1 MAVFHST
8 AAQTIAPIAALER
21 LEAAISQVRGQHE
34 GNFERLERELHAL
47 FVTAERELLGEELE
61 RLDIDV
67 PSVLVEGEVHHRV
80 LRGTETYTSA
90 AGPVTVTRSLY
101 RSGKSSAVVPMELR
115 AGMVAGHWTPLAA
128 RQALWVV
135 THLAPG
141 EGGKGCFASW
151 ATCARRRALWT
162 GYRNGSVRA
171 GKRSARPSRRIC
183 ERSSRCRTRR

>member
-67 PSVLVEGEVHHRV
+67 PSVLVEGEVQ
-80 LRGTETYTSA
+80 
-90 AGPVTVTRSLY
+90 VTRSLY

-135 THLAPG
+135 THLTPG
-141 EGGKGCFASW
+141 EGG
-151 ATCARRRALWT
+151 RAV
-162 GYRNGSVRA
+162 SRA
-171 GKRSARPSRRIC
+171 GQHAPVEELSGPVTETAR
-183 ERSSRCRTRR
+183 

>member
-1 MAVFHST
+1 M
-8 AAQTIAPIAALER
+8 R
-21 LEAAISQVRGQHE
+21 

-135 THLAPG
+135 THLTPG
-141 EGGKGCFASW
+141 EGEGLFRELGNMRPSEE
-151 ATCARRRALWT
+151 LSGT

>member
-67 PSVLVEGEVHHRV
+67 PSVLVEGEVQ
-80 LRGTETYTSA
+80 
-90 AGPVTVTRSLY
+90 VTRSLY

-135 THLAPG
+135 THLTPG